1 MSVEGEIRRFR
12 KDLKKARATSPA
24 EVAKRLPAFECARCA
39 KCCRG
44 AFGDNTVT
52 VFPGE
57 IRAIMAATGRG
68 WREVAEPE
76 EDGDVDRYGNRHA
89 FEWALRKKPD
99 GDCTFLEAGR
109 CVIYDVRP
117 WICRTYPFFLDE
129 GRVGHGECDGL
140 RAGGSRDGHGS
151 WERPEALAKELIAR
165 RVRELEESIALLERL
180 DMEAG
185 RGRSGLIVVHDSEG
199 SRLVAGER
207 GRRTGQDSP
216 PA

>member
-12 KDLKKARATSPA
+12 KDLKQARATRPA
-24 EVAKRLPAFECARCA
+24 EIARRLPAFACVRCAR
-39 KCCRG
+39 CCRG

-68 WREVAEPE
+68 WQEVAEPE

-99 GDCTFLEAGR
+99 GDCIFLEGGLCA
-109 CVIYDVRP
+109 IYDVRP
-117 WICRTYPFFLDE
+117 WICRTYPFYLDE

-140 RAGGSRDGHGS
+140 GRG
-151 WERPEALAKELIAR
+151 ERPEAMAEELIAR

-199 SRLVAGER
+199 SRLVAGEH
-207 GRRTGQDSP
+207 GRRTGRDG
-216 PA
+216 PAG